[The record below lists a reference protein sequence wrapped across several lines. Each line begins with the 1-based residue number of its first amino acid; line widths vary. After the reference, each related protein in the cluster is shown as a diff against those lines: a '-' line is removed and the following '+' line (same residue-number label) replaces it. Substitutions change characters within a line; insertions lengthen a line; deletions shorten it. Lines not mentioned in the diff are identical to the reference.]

1 VANWTCG
8 LAVLSPL
15 SMHALGPNEAPQ
27 GPLIA
32 PIVEADIG
40 TSGIIRRAIDEQGDV
55 NKRVCLVEPTPQQ
68 WHIDE
73 VAATGNYDSHHHA
86 SYWMPS
92 NSGHCLA
99 SVRASLKFL

>member
-1 VANWTCG
+1 V
-8 LAVLSPL
+8 
-15 SMHALGPNEAPQ
+15 
-27 GPLIA
+27 
-32 PIVEADIG
+32 
-40 TSGIIRRAIDEQGDV
+40 IIRRAIDEQGDV
-55 NKRVCLVEPTPQQ
+55 NKRVRLVEPTPQQ